1 MTTVKI
7 VRPAQNLQP
16 AVDPG
21 KISKDGNL
29 KMETKKGEYEKQ
41 PKEEKSRLLEKTY
54 YPFAGWWKLHK
65 PNQKS
70 RVDFFA
76 IDFVVIFVTTITRFM
91 KFVTQL
97 KIQKYSI
104 QDKLCQSSI

>member
-7 VRPAQNLQP
+7 VRPAQSVQP

-21 KISKDGNL
+21 KISKDGNW
-29 KMETKKGEYEKQ
+29 KMETKKREYEKQ

-54 YPFAGWWKLHK
+54 YPFAGWKLHK

-70 RVDFFA
+70 SVDFFVF
-76 IDFVVIFVTTITRFM
+76 DFVVIFVTNIT
-91 KFVTQL
+91 KFNEIWNAML
-97 KIQKYSI
+97 KNTKI
-104 QDKLCQSSI
+104 

>member
-54 YPFAGWWKLHK
+54 YPFAGWKLHK

-76 IDFVVIFVTTITRFM
+76 FDFLIIFFI
-91 KFVTQL
+91 
-97 KIQKYSI
+97 
-104 QDKLCQSSI
+104 C

>member
-7 VRPAQNLQP
+7 VRPAQSLQP

-29 KMETKKGEYEKQ
+29 KMETKTMECEKQ

-54 YPFAGWWKLHK
+54 YPFAGWKLHK

-76 IDFVVIFVTTITRFM
+76 FDFLLYFFI
-91 KFVTQL
+91 
-97 KIQKYSI
+97 
-104 QDKLCQSSI
+104 C